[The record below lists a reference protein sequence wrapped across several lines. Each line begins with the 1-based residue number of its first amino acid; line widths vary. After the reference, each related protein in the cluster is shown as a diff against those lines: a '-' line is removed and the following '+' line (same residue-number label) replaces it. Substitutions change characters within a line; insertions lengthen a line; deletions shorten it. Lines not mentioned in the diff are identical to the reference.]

1 MKKKRFS
8 IKAILLIF
16 LGLVLLG
23 VIFSGLNSNSLK
35 DRYDW
40 VTLKSAQKLDVPLE
54 NQYPELPNGCE
65 VTSLSMLLQYY
76 GIKVN
81 KLNLS
86 ENIKHVS
93 SYTDDGKYRGNP
105 HVGFVGYMSQANA
118 GWCVY
123 NEPLEQIGLK
133 YTNRIKN
140 FTNHDFIQVMKL
152 VSDGHPVLI
161 ITTTN
166 FNHVNDMQTWQTAQ
180 GEVQVTPS
188 SHACVITGFDKKERI
203 VYVNDPFGTK
213 NKKVPWQN
221 LEKSYNQQGKQALYL
236 E

>member
-23 VIFSGLNSNSLK
+23 VIFSGLNSNSFK

-105 HVGFVGYMSQANA
+105 HVGFVGYMSQAKA

-123 NEPLEQIGLK
+123 N
-133 YTNRIKN
+133 
-140 FTNHDFIQVMKL
+140 
-152 VSDGHPVLI
+152 
-161 ITTTN
+161 
-166 FNHVNDMQTWQTAQ
+166 
-180 GEVQVTPS
+180 
-188 SHACVITGFDKKERI
+188 
-203 VYVNDPFGTK
+203 
-213 NKKVPWQN
+213 
-221 LEKSYNQQGKQALYL
+221 
-236 E
+236 